1 MNFSLGLQ
9 SHQHPV
15 RTNSQMMFG
24 EMMKCSKTSFIEA
37 IRMVVILSVSMV
49 VLSAC
54 SGGDDD
60 ENIGYVK
67 FYNASPNAPG
77 VFLTVDENL
86 DDDDDD
92 DEIEVTYS
100 SVEYTEVSGNNALDT
115 DTYFIELAWQDE
127 ESSDRSDLEIIYE
140 DSVKILSDEINFIAL
155 TGDVRNPEVLR
166 FNIDVIDDDDDDDLF
181 NIRLLN
187 INEDIPSVDLYA
199 SKDNETFN
207 EAELVGTVNYQTLS
221 ENMKLDQDQ
230 YIFYITLPGS
240 TDVIYTSVDVS
251 YSVVSQYIIVLRDNT
266 GVGSS
271 DFTIDSI
278 GTNGITELQDVHSE
292 AEFGFYNAISNSDYL
307 PDYQGQIDIHVR
319 IGEVSEVKIDNVNKG
334 EFTATTITSNGDY
347 AFDVIN
353 SDTDEL
359 YIRDALLSLQENA
372 DNTVFLYGRKDAI
385 DDDEDGDIDENGDG
399 IVDDYEVVIK
409 SLTLTKS
416 SSSSIYS
423 HGVQVVNLA
432 DSKDFSRVTFY
443 FVLNDEI
450 ISTAENLL
458 SVLQENSG
466 SLTLLNNTYEI
477 YAIATIDGTDS
488 ILDSMEWVLNENSQ
502 EQYLIFEQDIYA
514 SSGYQMLL
522 VNQKNVD

>member
-1 MNFSLGLQ
+1 MKFSKVGHPFYQ
-9 SHQHPV
+9 SLMLWI
-15 RTNSQMMFG
+15 SLSMF
-24 EMMKCSKTSFIEA
+24 
-37 IRMVVILSVSMV
+37 
-49 VLSAC
+49 VLSGC
-54 SGGDDD
+54 SSDDD
-60 ENIGYVK
+60 SGTGYVK

-77 VFLTVDENL
+77 IFLTVDENL
-86 DDDDDD
+86 DDDDD

-100 SVEYTEVSGNNALDT
+100 SVDYTEVSGNNALDT

-140 DSVKILSDEINFIAL
+140 DSVKIKSDTISFIAL
-155 TGDVRNPEVLR
+155 TGDVREPEVLR
-166 FNIDVIDDDDDDDLF
+166 FDIDVVDDDDDDDDDLF

-187 INEDIPSVDLYA
+187 IHSDIQNVDLYV

-207 EAELVGTVNYQTLS
+207 EAEFLATANYQSLS
-221 ENMKLDQDQ
+221 DNIKLEQDQ

-240 TDVIYTSVDVS
+240 TDVIYTSVDQS

-278 GTNGITELQDVHSE
+278 GINGITELQDVDSE
-292 AEFGFYNAISNSDYL
+292 AEFSFYNAISSNDYL
-307 PDYQGQIDIHVR
+307 PDYQGNIDIDVR
-319 IGEVSEVKIDNVNKG
+319 IGGVTKVTIDGLTKG
-334 EFTATTITSNGDY
+334 EFSVSTNTSNGDY
-347 AFDVIN
+347 AFDVLN

-359 YIRDALLSLQENA
+359 YIKDALLSLKENA
-372 DNTVFLYGRKDAI
+372 DNTIFLYGRKDAI
-385 DDDEDGDIDENGDG
+385 DEDEDGDIDENSDG
-399 IVDDYEVVIK
+399 IVDDYEIVIK

-423 HGVQVVNLA
+423 HGVKVVNLA
-432 DSKDFSRVTFY
+432 NSEDFSRVTFY

-450 ISTAENLL
+450 ISTADNLL

-466 SLTLLNNTYEI
+466 SLTLLNNTYDI
-477 YAIATIDGTDS
+477 YAVATIDGTD
-488 ILDSMEWVLNENSQ
+488 IVLDSMQMVLSEISQ
-502 EQYLIFEQDIYA
+502 EQYLIFEQDENA

-522 VNQKNVD
+522 VNQKSVD

>member
-1 MNFSLGLQ
+1 MLWISL
-9 SHQHPV
+9 S
-15 RTNSQMMFG
+15 MF
-24 EMMKCSKTSFIEA
+24 
-37 IRMVVILSVSMV
+37 
-49 VLSAC
+49 VLSGC
-54 SGGDDD
+54 SSDDD
-60 ENIGYVK
+60 SGTGYVK

-77 VFLTVDENL
+77 IFLTVDENL
-86 DDDDDD
+86 DDDDD

-100 SVEYTEVSGNNALDT
+100 SVDYTEVSGNNALDT

-140 DSVKILSDEINFIAL
+140 DSVKIKSDTISFIAL
-155 TGDVRNPEVLR
+155 TGDVREPEVLR
-166 FNIDVIDDDDDDDLF
+166 FDIDVVDDDDDDDDDLF

-187 INEDIPSVDLYA
+187 IHSDIQNVDLYV

-207 EAELVGTVNYQTLS
+207 EAEFLATANYQSLS
-221 ENMKLDQDQ
+221 DNIKLEQDQ

-240 TDVIYTSVDVS
+240 TDVIYTSVDQS

-278 GTNGITELQDVHSE
+278 GINGITELQDVDSE
-292 AEFGFYNAISNSDYL
+292 AEFSFYNAISSNDYL
-307 PDYQGQIDIHVR
+307 PDYQGNIDIDVR
-319 IGEVSEVKIDNVNKG
+319 IGGVTKVTIDGLTKG
-334 EFTATTITSNGDY
+334 EFSVSTNTSNGDY
-347 AFDVIN
+347 AFDVLN

-359 YIRDALLSLQENA
+359 YIKDALLSLKENA
-372 DNTVFLYGRKDAI
+372 DNTIFLYGRKDAI
-385 DDDEDGDIDENGDG
+385 DEDEDGDIDENSDG
-399 IVDDYEVVIK
+399 IVDDYEIVIK

-423 HGVQVVNLA
+423 HGVKVVNLA
-432 DSKDFSRVTFY
+432 NSEDFSRVTFY

-450 ISTAENLL
+450 ISTADNLL

-466 SLTLLNNTYEI
+466 SLTLLNNTYDI
-477 YAIATIDGTDS
+477 YAVATIDGTD
-488 ILDSMEWVLNENSQ
+488 IVLDSMQMVLSEISQ
-502 EQYLIFEQDIYA
+502 EQYLIFEQDENA

-522 VNQKNVD
+522 VNQKSVD